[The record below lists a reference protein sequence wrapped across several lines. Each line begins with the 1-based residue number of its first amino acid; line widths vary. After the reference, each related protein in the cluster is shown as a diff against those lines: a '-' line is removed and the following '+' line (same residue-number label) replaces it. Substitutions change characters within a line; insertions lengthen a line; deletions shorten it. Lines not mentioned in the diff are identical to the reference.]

1 VFQGGEK
8 VLGTAINTGAILLGS
23 LIGASVGTRLP
34 ERIRTIVLQVMG
46 LVIILIGLQMSLQT
60 KNVLVVLGALTTGGL
75 LGEALRLTDGLE
87 KLGTFLQSNLAKQQ
101 SSRFGE
107 GFVSA
112 SLVFCVGPMAIL
124 GAIQDGLLGDYR
136 LLAVK
141 AMLDGF
147 ISIAFAASLGW
158 GVALSAVSIMIYQ
171 GSISLFASVLS
182 QVLTDP
188 MIGEMTATGGLII
201 VGIGLKLLEIKDIR
215 LANLL
220 PALLIAPLI
229 MALLPL
235 VKSSF

>member
-1 VFQGGEK
+1 M
-8 VLGTAINTGAILLGS
+8 LGTVINTGAILAGS
-23 LIGASVGTRLP
+23 LIGAAAGSRLP
-34 ERIRTIVLQVMG
+34 EKIRTMVLQVLG
-46 LVIILIGLQMSLQT
+46 LVIILIGLQMALQT
-60 KNVLVVLGALTTGGL
+60 KNILVVLGALVCGGL
-75 LGEALRLTDGLE
+75 LGEVLCITDGLE
-87 KLGTFLQSNLAKQQ
+87 KVGSFLQTNLAKQQ

-107 GFVSA
+107 GFVTA

-124 GAIQDGLLGDYR
+124 GSIQDGLLGDYR

-158 GVALSAVSIMIYQ
+158 GVALSALSIMIYQ
-171 GSISLFASVLS
+171 GSISLFASALS

-188 MIGEMTATGGLII
+188 MIIEMTATGGLII

-220 PALLIAPLI
+220 PALAIAPLI
-229 MALLPL
+229 MAILPRVQPYL
-235 VKSSF
+235 